1 MPAKSVREM
10 NKYERMHY
18 SLEAKAFRMVSRIL
32 SIFVL
37 ISLFM
42 SLGLYLT
49 EMIAQLATSAVL
61 MTNSAYTTLDQTF
74 DLEKLASDVLEV
86 YRSIPEEVRKNQDSA
101 EYRAYFS
108 ELEKDSKY
116 SMLESVLGQFRDT
129 ANVADVYMEV
139 FDDDTKTGI
148 YFAEPDRSEYRVWMG
163 EYEEVDQKYVKKLME
178 SSLEN
183 PFYAFFPDSGSIV
196 MTSGI
201 MLNTDNDI
209 QIGLMADTDIKDI
222 VKKAGQFALVYII
235 FIAIIGFIIG
245 FIATKMVKRSIV
257 LPINKLAEAAKEYV
271 SDKKEGSDNKNHFE
285 DLKID
290 TGDEIEI
297 LYYMMTDMEKDL
309 NDYEKNLQSITAERE
324 RIGAE
329 IEIATAIQQ
338 SMLENVAPNF
348 VGKKEYDLYAA
359 MSPAREVGGDFYD
372 FFMVD
377 DDHLAILIADV
388 SDKGVGSAFFMAIS
402 KTLVKTYAKMVM
414 NPTDVI
420 AKVDRQISEKNDAG
434 LFVTLWMAVIDL
446 NTGHVNACNA
456 GHDYPAIMKNGEDF
470 VVEKTPHGPPV
481 AFIPGMEFL
490 GMEFDMKPGD
500 RIFLYTDGLNEAK
513 RSDDERFGTDRM
525 LEVLNAHK
533 DVDNE
538 TMIHL
543 MREAVDEFAGDEPQF
558 DDMTMLG
565 FTFKGRG

>member
-37 ISLFM
+37 VSLFI

-74 DLEKLASDVLEV
+74 DLEKMAADVLEV
-86 YRSIPEEVRKNQDSA
+86 YKTIPEEVRKDQKSE
-101 EYRAYFS
+101 EYRAYFK
-108 ELEKDSKY
+108 ELERDSTY
-116 SMLESVLGQFRDT
+116 RMLESVLGRFRDT
-129 ANVADVYMEV
+129 ANVEDVYMEV

-163 EYEEVDQKYVKKLME
+163 EYEEVDQKYVKNLME

-257 LPINKLAEAAKEYV
+257 LPINKLAEAAKEYT

-338 SMLENVAPNF
+338 GMLENVAPNF

-402 KTLVKTYAKMVM
+402 KTLVKTYAKMIA
-414 NPTDVI
+414 NPSDVI
-420 AKVDRQISEKNDAG
+420 SKVDRQISEKNDAG

-446 NTGHVNACNA
+446 NSGHVNACNA

-481 AFIPGMEFL
+481 AFIPGMEFQ

-513 RSDDERFGTDRM
+513 RSDNERFGTDRM

>member
-74 DLEKLASDVLEV
+74 DLEKMAADVLEV
-86 YRSIPEEVRKNQDSA
+86 YKTIPEEVRKNQDSA

-116 SMLESVLGQFRDT
+116 SMLESVLGQFRDS

>member
-116 SMLESVLGQFRDT
+116 SMLESVLGQFRDS
-129 ANVADVYMEV
+129 ANVADVYME
-139 FDDDTKTGI
+139 